1 MRKTPKHQFH
11 FAPGLFCQTA
21 EHRHWR
27 SFRKKGP
34 NCCQTIK
41 KLAFAPLP
49 LIGIVK
55 KFTLRNITLFFGKM
69 FNSVAILALIS
80 AFFYSVAMVAMKS
93 LAELPSIGLALII
106 GAALL
111 TAGAFEV
118 FALRQERLGLIY
130 IGILGAEVIFIGAMT
145 QLHFGE
151 SYSVRE
157 LTGMGLVL
165 IGTAIA
171 WT

>member
-1 MRKTPKHQFH
+1 M
-11 FAPGLFCQTA
+11 
-21 EHRHWR
+21 
-27 SFRKKGP
+27 
-34 NCCQTIK
+34 
-41 KLAFAPLP
+41 
-49 LIGIVK
+49 
-55 KFTLRNITLFFGKM
+55 
-69 FNSVAILALIS
+69 
-80 AFFYSVAMVAMKS
+80 
-93 LAELPSIGLALII
+93 
-106 GAALL
+106 
-111 TAGAFEV
+111 
-118 FALRQERLGLIY
+118 IY

>member
-1 MRKTPKHQFH
+1 
-11 FAPGLFCQTA
+11 
-21 EHRHWR
+21 
-27 SFRKKGP
+27 
-34 NCCQTIK
+34 
-41 KLAFAPLP
+41 
-49 LIGIVK
+49 
-55 KFTLRNITLFFGKM
+55 M
-69 FNSVAILALIS
+69 FQSVAILALIS

-93 LAELPSIGLALII
+93 HAELPSIGLALII

-130 IGILGAEVIFIGAMT
+130 VGILGAEVIFIGAMAH
-145 QLHFGE
+145 LHFGE
-151 SYSVRE
+151 SYSARE

>member
-1 MRKTPKHQFH
+1 
-11 FAPGLFCQTA
+11 
-21 EHRHWR
+21 
-27 SFRKKGP
+27 
-34 NCCQTIK
+34 
-41 KLAFAPLP
+41 
-49 LIGIVK
+49 
-55 KFTLRNITLFFGKM
+55 M

-80 AFFYSVAMVAMKS
+80 AFFYSIAMVAMKS
-93 LAELPSIGLALII
+93 LAEFPNIGLVLII

-130 IGILGAEVIFIGAMT
+130 VGILGAEVIFIGAMT
-145 QLHFGE
+145 HLYFGE
-151 SYSVRE
+151 SYSARE

-165 IGTAIA
+165 VGTAIA

>member
-1 MRKTPKHQFH
+1 
-11 FAPGLFCQTA
+11 
-21 EHRHWR
+21 
-27 SFRKKGP
+27 
-34 NCCQTIK
+34 
-41 KLAFAPLP
+41 
-49 LIGIVK
+49 
-55 KFTLRNITLFFGKM
+55 M

-80 AFFYSVAMVAMKS
+80 AFFYSIAMVAMKS
-93 LAELPSIGLALII
+93 LADFPSIGLALII

-111 TAGAFEV
+111 TAGVFEV

-145 QLHFGE
+145 HLHFGE
-151 SYSVRE
+151 SYSARE

-165 IGTAIA
+165 VGTAIA

>member
-1 MRKTPKHQFH
+1 
-11 FAPGLFCQTA
+11 
-21 EHRHWR
+21 
-27 SFRKKGP
+27 
-34 NCCQTIK
+34 
-41 KLAFAPLP
+41 
-49 LIGIVK
+49 
-55 KFTLRNITLFFGKM
+55 M

-93 LAELPSIGLALII
+93 LAEFPSIGLAMII

-130 IGILGAEVIFIGAMT
+130 VGILGAEVIFIGAMT

-151 SYSVRE
+151 SYSFRE